1 MNQKTLNI
9 LEFHKVRAWLADE
22 CHSIMGQEKALAL
35 TPSVNPLDVAA
46 WQAETLEG
54 VDYVTHAGGAPQH
67 GFSDIRTEINKVR
80 IGATLQCA
88 ELLKVSAVLRTA
100 RTLREALLKG
110 DTQAGQTMQEL
121 AGQLVVLRN
130 VENDIERCI
139 ENDERVADAASVQL
153 STIRR
158 RMASCHQ
165 RIKEQMESII
175 RSAQY
180 RDILMDSIITMRAGR
195 YVVPVKQEYKNRL
208 PGLVHDQSGSGATV
222 FIEPM
227 AAVNANNE
235 LRQLEAD
242 ELEEVQR
249 VLRTLSAALHPY
261 VQQMQ
266 WTLEALTQLDFIFAK
281 AALSR
286 RLNAVPPVLNRQGRL
301 VINADRHPMIDAKV
315 VVPISLTLGGDFKT
329 LLITGPNTGGK
340 TVTLKTAGLF
350 AMMCQAGLHLPAEEG
365 TTLPIYDGVYAD
377 IGDEQSIEQSLSTFS
392 SHMTSIVDILQ
403 QASSRSLVLLDE
415 LGAGTDPHE
424 GAALAVAIIERLK
437 SRGCCTLA
445 TTHYSELKAYALS
458 TPDVENAS
466 MEFNVETL
474 RPTYRLTMGIPGK
487 SNAFEISKRLGLPED
502 VIENARRQMAQG
514 VARFEDVLQ
523 SAEYHKEVARRE
535 REEAEALNREIQ
547 TLHGRIDA
555 EKVRLEKQRQ
565 SVLDDA
571 RAQAQKLLDGAR
583 HQSEEVIRSLK
594 DLKKI
599 KGDSRDV
606 DRGIQQARDAI
617 RDAQR
622 AMQEPREDEQRDAP
636 TDLQAG
642 ETVVLRDSQLPATV
656 LTPPDDRGN
665 ITVQAGIM
673 KLNTNIANVSRGGG
687 AQQKEARRAAREFV
701 VRQIATELDIRGMN
715 GEEGMMEVDR
725 YLDEAFRAG
734 RTEVSIIHG
743 KGTGRLREIVHESLR
758 HHPHVKKFRLGAFGE
773 GEMGVTVVELK

>member
-9 LEFHKVRAWLADE
+9 LEFQKIRTWLSEE
-22 CHSIMGQEKALAL
+22 CHSIMGQEKALSL
-35 TPSVNPLDVAA
+35 MPSANALDVTA

-54 VDYVTHAGGAPQH
+54 VDYVTRAGGAPMH

-100 RTLREALLKG
+100 RTLRETLLKG
-110 DTQAGQTMQEL
+110 DTQAGKLMQEL

-139 ENDERVADAASVQL
+139 EDDERVADAASVQL

-158 RMASCHQ
+158 RMANCHQ

-180 RDILMDSIITMRAGR
+180 RDILMDAIITMRAGR

-249 VLRTLSAALHPY
+249 ILKMLTAALHPY

-281 AALSR
+281 AALAGK
-286 RLNAVPPVLNRQGRL
+286 LNAVPPVLNRDGRL
-301 VINADRHPMIDAKV
+301 VIKGGRHPMIDPKE
-315 VVPISLTLGGDFKT
+315 VVPISLELGGSFRT

-350 AMMCQAGLHLPAEEG
+350 AVMCQAGLHLPAEEG

-392 SHMTSIVDILQ
+392 SHMKSIVSILEE
-403 QASSRSLVLLDE
+403 ASHSSLVLLDE

-458 TPDVENAS
+458 TSDVENAS
-466 MEFNVETL
+466 MEFDVETL

-487 SNAFEISKRLGLPED
+487 SNAFEISKRLGLPD
-502 VIENARRQMAQG
+502 DIIENARRQMAQG

-547 TLHGRIDA
+547 ILHGRIDA
-555 EKVRLEKQRQ
+555 EKTRLEKQRQ
-565 SVLDDA
+565 AVLDDA
-571 RAQAQKLLDGAR
+571 RSQAQKLVDSAR
-583 HQSEEVIRSLK
+583 RQSEDVIRSLK
-594 DLKKI
+594 DLKKT
-599 KGDSRDV
+599 KGDSRDI
-606 DRGIQQARDAI
+606 DRGIQQARDVI
-617 RDAQR
+617 REAQR
-622 AMQEPREDEQRDAP
+622 AMEEAQEEEEREAP
-636 TDLQAG
+636 VDLQVG
-642 ETVVLRDSQLPATV
+642 ETVVLRDSKLPAAV
-656 LTPPDDRGN
+656 LTLPDEKGN

-673 KLNTNIANVSRGGG
+673 KLNTHISNVSRGSG
-687 AQQKEARRAAREFV
+687 AQHKEARRQAREFV
-701 VRQIATELDIRGMN
+701 VRQIPAELDIRGMN

-734 RTEVSIIHG
+734 RSEVSIIHG
-743 KGTGRLREIVHESLR
+743 KGTGKLREIIHESLR
-758 HHPHVKKFRLGAFGE
+758 HHPHVKKFRLGTFGE